1 RSCSATFLRWISF
14 WYLFLSVSGSSVTT
28 NGVLNTETVT
38 YDCSSYFRHEKV
50 DGVLQMTIDEIV
62 KEECGENFAMKIE
75 ALNSELIVGCDDQ
88 PLDVQL
94 TPYYSVLV
102 QTVTMINLGVEK
114 RWRTRCYAPIIQLD
128 KPVEI
133 VCAITPHGGYRWKT
147 VHPEECVESTLINVT
162 HETYRVIQRAPM
174 KCELLIFV
182 TFGLLRKWRTDKL
195 NDDHSVS
202 HILDMLEYQCPT
214 LHPWTFEAVYLELT
228 HLFEHMLYY
237 EVFTSTE
244 NRNILVKVARI
255 LDLFSHY
262 LEDYY
267 GALIRFQ
274 VQTSNLIAIQLTR
287 DDKLFD
293 FTFDSAI
300 GISVERNQPP
310 CLFTCTQIFRD
321 VSFIYDGN
329 RIVGGICLAKIRSH
343 EVAAF
348 HIRFINAQWSQLEN
362 YRCVRFSID
371 RSSLYPRLSFEEC
384 SMVAGQRGDIIC
396 TCAFSGYIILLQM
409 GIGKDDMRHVVFN
422 PMEKVTYFNLL
433 YMLVCILFVGSVY
446 MTFIQFFPR
455 IIHIYAEE
463 KMRTKY
469 ARCFIQI
476 SMHTLFLCGTKI
488 LFLALTTHYD
498 DDDSCV
504 FLGFVQ
510 IGFIST
516 FEFMNLFAGMFLLLI
531 RRSHRPMNLLIRMVV
546 IVYTFGALKSA
557 VYYIVD
563 YHSLFNINCFPTKM
577 RSTMVIPYTL
587 SNIITILLA
596 AYAFVHE
603 VEHRGEVVAV
613 LLGGMSGLIQWT
625 ALTPMHQPGKQFQLW
640 IGLTYILQA
649 LQGVTLFMYHCVLK
663 PRGLRLLV
671 TISKTLIYWMRRP
684 QRGDNQDDKVTEY
697 QHSFMSDE
705 SGHVPP
711 SLFTR
716 VNTTTDSLT
725 SLDYDK
731 PVAHTTRQGKI
742 KSKPLVHRRSRP
754 KAHSLSAGLVKPRV
768 SMHFLKPLLLR
779 HFDSC

>member
-1 RSCSATFLRWISF
+1 MTFLRWMSF
-14 WYLFLSVSGSSVTT
+14 WYLFSSVCESSVIS

-62 KEECGENFAMKIE
+62 KEECGENFAMKVE
-75 ALNSELIVGCDDQ
+75 ALNFIDCQCVVLYEFWPSKELMLQTCRPAVSRILANATMLAWGHQWGCDDQ

-102 QTVTMINLGVEK
+102 QTVKMINLGVEK

-133 VCAITPHGGYRWKT
+133 VCAITPHGGYRWKMA
-147 VHPEECVESTLINVT
+147 HPEECVESTLINVT
-162 HETYRVIQRAPM
+162 HETFRIIQRGWLIE
-174 KCELLIFV
+174 KELQLVTIDIHNILSYDFCLI
-182 TFGLLRKWRTDKL
+182 
-195 NDDHSVS
+195 
-202 HILDMLEYQCPT
+202 
-214 LHPWTFEAVYLELT
+214 
-228 HLFEHMLYY
+228 
-237 EVFTSTE
+237 
-244 NRNILVKVARI
+244 ILVKIARI

-262 LEDYY
+262 LEDYH
-267 GALIRFQ
+267 GALIRFE
-274 VQTSNLIAIQLTR
+274 VQTSNLVSIQLTR
-287 DDKLFD
+287 DNKLFD

-321 VSFIYDGN
+321 VSIIYDGN
-329 RIVGGICLAKIRSH
+329 RIVGGMCLARIRSH
-343 EVAAF
+343 EATAF
-348 HIRFINAQWSQLEN
+348 RIRFINAQWSQLDN

-384 SMVAGQRGDIIC
+384 SMKAGKHGDIIC
-396 TCAFSGYIILLQM
+396 TCTFSGYIILLQM
-409 GIGKDDMRHVVFN
+409 GTGKDDMRHMVFN
-422 PMEKVTYFNLL
+422 PMEKATYFNLL
-433 YMLVCILFVGSVY
+433 YVLVCVLFVGSVY
-446 MTFIQFFPR
+446 MALIQF
-455 IIHIYAEE
+455 
-463 KMRTKY
+463 
-469 ARCFIQI
+469 
-476 SMHTLFLCGTKI
+476 MHTLFLCGMKI
-488 LFLALTTHYD
+488 LFLVLTTHYD

-504 FLGFVQ
+504 FFGFVQ

-516 FEFMNLFAGMFLLLI
+516 FEAMNLFSGIFLLLI

-546 IVYTFGALKSA
+546 IVYTFGALKGA

-563 YHSLFNINCFPTKM
+563 YHNLFNINCFPTKM

-596 AYAFVHE
+596 AYTFLYE

-613 LLGGMSGLIQWT
+613 LLGGLSGLIQWA

-640 IGLTYILQA
+640 IGVTYILQA

-684 QRGDNQDDKVTEY
+684 QRGDNQDGKVTEC

-705 SGHVPP
+705 VCEN
-711 SLFTR
+711 L
-716 VNTTTDSLT
+716 
-725 SLDYDK
+725 
-731 PVAHTTRQGKI
+731 
-742 KSKPLVHRRSRP
+742 
-754 KAHSLSAGLVKPRV
+754 GL
-768 SMHFLKPLLLR
+768 H
-779 HFDSC
+779 